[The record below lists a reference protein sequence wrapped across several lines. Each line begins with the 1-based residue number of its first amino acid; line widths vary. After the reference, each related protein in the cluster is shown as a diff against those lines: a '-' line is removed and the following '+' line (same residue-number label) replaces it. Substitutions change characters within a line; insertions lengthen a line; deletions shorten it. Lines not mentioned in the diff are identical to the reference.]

1 MDLFKFLESFCIF
14 LCFIFWIVFC
24 LLFYFFHFLCGF
36 LDDIRACS
44 DLIVTRV
51 NPEKFTLDIVGTVN
65 AVRNAKFMLA
75 TQMEYVDK
83 QIEIEA
89 NERQAREKLY
99 EVRKQV

>member
-1 MDLFKFLESFCIF
+1 
-14 LCFIFWIVFC
+14 
-24 LLFYFFHFLCGF
+24 
-36 LDDIRACS
+36 
-44 DLIVTRV
+44 VTRV
-51 NPEKFTLDIVGTVN
+51 NPEKFTLDIVGTVS

-99 EVRKQV
+99 EVRKQVWYKQN